1 MNKMYYWIKTAAKSR
16 EFREAMKHSGEY
28 LKRAR
33 EFFQNIKSARWLALN
48 HRALDGDVRAQVDL
62 AERYYE
68 GRGAKR
74 DFAMAFGWYLTA
86 AEQGHIEAALNSGL
100 MLYAGRGVEPDK
112 VEAGKWILRAAQ
124 QEHEPAQKAWKKI
137 KPRFSSS
144 ELDEIRRRA
153 AEFEPLKMMPESVFE
168 NQQVPFEDD
177 SRC

>member
-33 EFFQNIKSARWLALN
+33 EFFQNIKSAKWLALN
-48 HRALDGDVRAQVDL
+48 HRALDGDVKAQVDL

-74 DFAMAFGWYLTA
+74 DFAMAFGWFLTA
-86 AEQGHIEAALNSGL
+86 AEQGHVDAALNSGL
-100 MLYAGRGVEPDK
+100 MLYAGRGVEPDRI
-112 VEAGKWILRAAQ
+112 EAGKWILRAAQ
-124 QEHEPAQKAWKKI
+124 QESEAAQKAWKKI
-137 KPRFSSS
+137 KPRYSDF
-144 ELDEIRRRA
+144 ELDEIRRRT
-153 AEFEPLKMMPESVFE
+153 AEFAPVHMLSESTVE
-168 NQQVPFEDD
+168 NQQVPFEED

>member
-33 EFFQNIKSARWLALN
+33 DFFQNIKSAKWLALN
-48 HRALDGDVRAQVDL
+48 HRALDGDVKAQVDL

-74 DFAMAFGWYLTA
+74 DYAMAFGWFLTA
-86 AEQGHIEAALNSGL
+86 AEQGHAEAALNSGL
-100 MLYAGRGVEPDK
+100 MLYSGRGVELDQI
-112 VEAGKWILRAAQ
+112 EAGKWILRAAQ
-124 QEHEPAQKAWKKI
+124 QELESAQKVWKKI
-137 KPRFSSS
+137 KPRFSSL

-153 AEFEPLKMMPESVFE
+153 SEFEPVKILPEPRFE
-168 NQQVPFEDD
+168 NQQVPLEDD